1 MLKNIFITILL
12 ICSVLVVWGQKSVKV
27 KVSGNIIT
35 TDGVPAEFI
44 NIQLKNTFY
53 GGTSDGK
60 GYFEFMA
67 PAGQYTMI
75 VQSIAAHRREFPVTI
90 EEGKENHFAD
100 IEIRENV
107 NQLEQVVVTGQF
119 SPQSMRNSLYKV
131 RTVNSEQIRQKAP
144 TSVQSLL
151 NTEIGIRL
159 SNDMALGETDFELMG
174 MSGNNVKILLDGI
187 PLIDRGE
194 TKQSLSQL
202 DVNSIERVEIVEGP
216 MSVVY
221 GTDALAGVINIITKK
236 GDGYSEENTWRVG
249 ARVQEESMGK
259 EYDFFKDK
267 GLHNESIDLG
277 FNHKSGLFVN
287 GGYTRN
293 NHGGWQG
300 DLTGREKRWHPKDQA
315 LMNGMFGFQNRNMNV
330 WYRLDFLDEKIFGPN
345 NGSELQPEKVSDKD
359 FLTKRYTHQ
368 LQSDWKLDNRLDV
381 HAALSYQDYKRR
393 TRTTES
399 DLSTG
404 EKWLSSAEASQD
416 ITQYKAW
423 IARAT
428 VAWNIAPEFSVQPG
442 VEYQWTQ
449 GEGGRID
456 GTPKVSD
463 LAFFLSAEYKPWEWL
478 SLRPGVRTFI
488 VADYDAPIAIPS
500 VLTKFKL
507 TKHMDL
513 RLSYAYGFRS
523 PTLQE
528 LYFSFHNDNHDID
541 GNPDLKAEYSHNITG
556 SVAYRVLHSE
566 KIHLTTTLSGF
577 YNDFRDKISLAQ
589 NVDIPNYNTYYN
601 IDRYKTVG
609 GSLENSLSWGGL
621 RANLNVSLI
630 GRYNRYATGNKSMP
644 RFRYS
649 PEVSTSISY
658 HIEKTGTDISLFY
671 KYTGERKEYYY
682 HEYTTADNKK
692 ESEIYLRGMKS
703 YHTGDLTVTQKLTSF
718 LHLNAGVK
726 NLFNLTS
733 LETIAESP
741 NDTPSVS
748 YLGCGRS
755 WSVGLS
761 FLLNG
766 KFN

>member
-1 MLKNIFITILL
+1 
-12 ICSVLVVWGQKSVKV
+12 
-27 KVSGNIIT
+27 
-35 TDGVPAEFI
+35 
-44 NIQLKNTFY
+44 
-53 GGTSDGK
+53 
-60 GYFEFMA
+60 
-67 PAGQYTMI
+67 
-75 VQSIAAHRREFPVTI
+75 
-90 EEGKENHFAD
+90 
-100 IEIRENV
+100 
-107 NQLEQVVVTGQF
+107 
-119 SPQSMRNSLYKV
+119 
-131 RTVNSEQIRQKAP
+131 
-144 TSVQSLL
+144 
-151 NTEIGIRL
+151 
-159 SNDMALGETDFELMG
+159 
-174 MSGNNVKILLDGI
+174 
-187 PLIDRGE
+187 
-194 TKQSLSQL
+194 
-202 DVNSIERVEIVEGP
+202 
-216 MSVVY
+216 
-221 GTDALAGVINIITKK
+221 
-236 GDGYSEENTWRVG
+236 
-249 ARVQEESMGK
+249 
-259 EYDFFKDK
+259 
-267 GLHNESIDLG
+267 
-277 FNHKSGLFVN
+277 
-287 GGYTRN
+287 
-293 NHGGWQG
+293 
-300 DLTGREKRWHPKDQA
+300 
-315 LMNGMFGFQNRNMNV
+315 
-330 WYRLDFLDEKIFGPN
+330 
-345 NGSELQPEKVSDKD
+345 
-359 FLTKRYTHQ
+359 
-368 LQSDWKLDNRLDV
+368 
-381 HAALSYQDYKRR
+381 
-393 TRTTES
+393 
-399 DLSTG
+399 
-404 EKWLSSAEASQD
+404 
-416 ITQYKAW
+416 
-423 IARAT
+423 
-428 VAWNIAPEFSVQPG
+428 
-442 VEYQWTQ
+442 
-449 GEGGRID
+449 
-456 GTPKVSD
+456 
-463 LAFFLSAEYKPWEWL
+463 
-478 SLRPGVRTFI
+478 
-488 VADYDAPIAIPS
+488 
-500 VLTKFKL
+500 
-507 TKHMDL
+507 MDL

-630 GRYNRYATGNKSMP
+630 GRYNQYATEDKSMP

-682 HEYTTADNKK
+682 HEYTTAGNKK

-718 LHLNAGVK
+718 LHLNAGIK